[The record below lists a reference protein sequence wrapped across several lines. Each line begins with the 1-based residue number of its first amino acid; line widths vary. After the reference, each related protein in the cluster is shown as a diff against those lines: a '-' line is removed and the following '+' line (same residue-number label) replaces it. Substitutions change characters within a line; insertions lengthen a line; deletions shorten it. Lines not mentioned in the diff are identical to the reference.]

1 MQMKEFDLA
10 VIGGGIGGYVAAIKA
25 SQEGKATVL
34 IERKETVG
42 GTCLNYG
49 CIPTKA
55 ILKSILSLNEAK
67 TLGVFGIVGVDPEK
81 IELDLDKVQERKE
94 LIIKQLTIGGV
105 SGLLKKNGVT
115 VMTGTASFMDPYTLN
130 IEGELLKAENFVIA
144 TGSEVFIPP
153 IPVEGD
159 SQILTS
165 SDVLDMRE
173 VPSHTV
179 VIGGGAIGIE
189 LSYILHHLG
198 SNVDVMEMMPNILP
212 RIDEEVSDQAALTL
226 RSLGIGIHTGAKV
239 EKIVDNTVHYESNG
253 EEHSIESNAVLMAVG
268 RVPSTEGLNIDAA
281 GIKMDGKAI
290 WVDEH
295 MRTSQPHIYATGD
308 VNGKVMLAHT
318 ASSESLVAV
327 ENILGCET
335 IMDYRFIPQCIYLD
349 PEIAAVGMTEKEARE
364 AYGDRVEVGRFPLI
378 ANGKALIEG
387 KSEGFAKVVVDRGSG
402 EIFGFHM
409 LGIHSTDM
417 ITEVAIAMSME
428 ATADLVAAAIH
439 PHPTISEVIPETFHS
454 AIGRAIHFYN
464 PKPD

>member
-1 MQMKEFDLA
+1 MTEFDLA

-34 IERKETVG
+34 IEREETVG

-67 TLGVFGIVGVDPEK
+67 MLGDFGIVGAEPENM
-81 IELDLDKVQERKE
+81 ELDLGKVQERKE
-94 LIIKQLTIGGV
+94 LVIKQLTIGGV
-105 SGLLKKNGVT
+105 SGLLQKNGVT
-115 VMTGTASFMDPYTLN
+115 VMKGTASFIDPYTLN
-130 IEGELLKAENFVIA
+130 VEGERVKAENFVIA

-153 IPVEGD
+153 IPVDGD

-165 SDVLDMRE
+165 NDVLNMKE
-173 VPSHTV
+173 VPPRTV

-198 SNVDVMEMMPNILP
+198 SNVDVLEMLPNILP
-212 RIDEEVSDQAALTL
+212 RIDEEVSDQAAQRLK
-226 RSLGIGIHTGAKV
+226 SLGIGIHTGAKV
-239 EKIVDNTVHYESNG
+239 KKIVDNTVHYEFNG
-253 EEHSIESNAVLMAVG
+253 EEHSVEGDAVLMAVG
-268 RVPSTEGLNIDAA
+268 RVPNTEGLNIDAA
-281 GIKMDGKAI
+281 GIKMEGKAI

-318 ASSESLVAV
+318 ASSEALVAV
-327 ENILGCET
+327 ENILGREA
-335 IMDYRFIPQCIYLD
+335 IMEYRFIPQCIYLD
-349 PEIAAVGMTEKEARE
+349 PEIAAVGMTEIAARE
-364 AYGDRVEVGRFPLI
+364 AHGDRVAVGKFPLI

-387 KSEGFAKVVVDRGSG
+387 KTEGFAKVVVDRESG

-409 LGIHSTDM
+409 VGIHSTDM

-454 AIGRAIHFYN
+454 AIGKAIHFI
-464 PKPD
+464 